1 MTPVQKNSTIEI
13 PENVRSI
20 SVEAFGKGGNG
31 TTSVPYQG
39 NCLIY
44 DTTMGCIHYKTIN
57 EASFP
62 GGGGSGAYARIEVYK
77 NVSQHKLLR
86 IIFTFDT
93 DLSIRMEYDTGINY
107 TFIVGSG
114 KDAKPSDSPINTY
127 YGLGGLGGIFTIQNP
142 GNLKLSDFCYPFST
156 DGIKGG
162 DANQVGL
169 SNGYTV
175 SGSGTVTTYN
185 NPCPCGTPPIL
196 DFGYVINQGGGVKNA
211 PQGWGSGGT
220 STPDNY
226 NVNGVDVA
234 SAYSTGGISTAFY
247 YFNT

>member
-107 TFIVGSG
+107 TFIIGSG
-114 KDAKPSDSPINTY
+114 KDAAPSDDLSSVY
-127 YGLGGLGGIFTIQNP
+127 YGKGGLGGIFAIQNP
-142 GNLKLSDFCYPFST
+142 NNLKISDFCSLFST
-156 DGIKGG
+156 DGVKGG
-162 DANQVGL
+162 DQSKVGL

-175 SGSGTVTTYN
+175 SGSGSMSTSPNTNVPY
-185 NPCPCGTPPIL
+185 PCGTPPIL
-196 DFGYVINQGGGVKNA
+196 DFGYVINQGGGVQNT

-220 STPDNY
+220 STPANY
-226 NVNGVDVA
+226 KNMA
-234 SAYSTGGISTAFY
+234 SAYRTGGISTAFY